1 MIRRVVLFTFAV
13 LLTSLPTAAHA
24 DWRAGAAKRDIT
36 PNIEPG
42 KVVYVAGFGN
52 NRTAT
57 GIHDPIW
64 ARAFAIS
71 DGQRTIALVV
81 ADVIGLFYEPDIVR
95 IRQLVAARTPGVHV
109 IVASTH
115 NHNSPDTMGLWGPAP
130 LISGIN
136 PQYQQ
141 WLRQQ
146 IADAVV
152 ESVRQLRPARL
163 RVAAIT
169 NRHLAD
175 LQGDGRI
182 PFVKDPQ
189 LFVMQATEKETD
201 KTIFTFVQWSD
212 HPETLG
218 GKNRLITADYCG
230 ALCSELE
237 ERYGGVAVYANGAI
251 GGLLGPLDIHVPVRH
266 PKTGQITRPRSFE
279 QAEAIGLW
287 VAKYAQDALQNAE
300 PIADTS
306 RIDLR
311 VKQTYIPLENIR
323 FRALAAA
330 GIIDRPLYT
339 NGKPDRRREVRKL
352 PELGGVKLPVALGQ
366 ALRTE
371 LNVVTFG
378 PVQMVTVP
386 GELYPELANGG
397 YVRYPGADYPDAP
410 FEPVI
415 REHMTR
421 KYKVIIGLGNDE
433 LGYIIP
439 RCEWDNRAPWLNNQ
453 PSETYGEINSC
464 GVQVARIVTETLV
477 ELLRAVPA
485 P

>member
-1 MIRRVVLFTFAV
+1 MSRTAFCVLIGFLATLAV
-13 LLTSLPTAAHA
+13 PTRA

-36 PNIEPG
+36 PEVKPG

-57 GIHDPIW
+57 GVHDPIW

-71 DGQRTIALVV
+71 DGQWTVALVV

-95 IRQLVAARTPGVHV
+95 IRQIVADQIPGVHV

-136 PQYQQ
+136 QTYQE
-141 WLRQQ
+141 WLRHQV
-146 IADAVV
+146 ADAVI
-152 ESVRQLRPARL
+152 EAVRALRPASL

-169 NRHLAD
+169 NKHLAD

-189 LFVMQATEKETD
+189 LFVMQAADKTTG
-201 KTIFTFVQWSD
+201 KTIFTFLQWSD
-212 HPETLG
+212 HPETFG
-218 GKNRLITADYCG
+218 SKNRLITADYCG
-230 ALCSELE
+230 VLCE
-237 ERYGGVAVYANGAI
+237 EIERQYGGVAVYANGAI
-251 GGLLGPLDIHVPVRH
+251 GGLLGPLDIRIPVQH
-266 PKTGQITRPRSFE
+266 PKTGKPTPRRSFE
-279 QAEAIGLW
+279 RAEAIGLW
-287 VAKYAQDALQNAE
+287 VAKYAQDALKNAE
-300 PIADTS
+300 PVPADAT
-306 RIDLR
+306 IDLR
-311 VKQTYIPLENIR
+311 IKRVFVPLENIR

-339 NGKPDRRREVRKL
+339 DGKPDRRKELRAVE
-352 PELGGVKLPVALGQ
+352 ELGGVKLPIALGESL
-366 ALRTE
+366 ATE

-378 PVQMVTVP
+378 PVQIATVP

-415 REHMTR
+415 RDHMTR

-439 RCEWDNRAPWLNNQ
+439 RCEWDNRPPWLNNQ

-464 GVQVARIVTETLV
+464 GVEVARIVTETLV
-477 ELLRAVPA
+477 ELLEQAPA
-485 P
+485 R